1 MEGSAGSQSGN
12 ENGKSQGGNF
22 RRCFSNVLNCTPL
35 WRESKFWSQNA
46 QDNFSVGA
54 LLEAECLKKRTP
66 LWREASKGQ
75 HRTFGSCDVE
85 KAHGVVERSTF
96 RSQNAKK
103 TQCRKTFGRR
113 AVQKVHTVV
122 ARSTLRS
129 QNVQSTP
136 RSEHL
141 WSWDVEKVHAV
152 VARNTFRSQKCSK
165 LTVPDHFW
173 TLRYQKSARKY
184 NYNYNCNYTTRH
196 YATTTTKY
204 NEPQLITTNY
214 N

>member
-12 ENGKSQGGNF
+12 ENGKSQAGNF

-103 TQCRKTFGRR
+103 NTVSENFWKKSCSKSAHRCGAKHASKSKCAKHTTFGTLVELRCWKSAR
-113 AVQKVHTVV
+113 CCGAKHISKSKVLKTDGPGP
-122 ARSTLRS
+122 L
-129 QNVQSTP
+129 
-136 RSEHL
+136 L
-141 WSWDVEKVHAV
+141 DVEI
-152 VARNTFRSQKCSK
+152 SEKCTQVQ
-165 LTVPDHFW
+165 LQLQLQLHYT
-173 TLRYQKSARKY
+173 TLRY
-184 NYNYNCNYTTRH
+184 NYN
-196 YATTTTKY
+196 
-204 NEPQLITTNY
+204 
-214 N
+214 